1 MKNNYFDKYF
11 TRHHLLLKIRQT
23 IVMLF
28 SWVILL
34 VPIFITTSTYIAYR
48 TNGKMGHFF
57 WHYREGFQEL
67 NFLMAFL
74 LFAVGM
80 VCVFCLT
87 MGYIQKQR
95 IQGLTSKWPMF
106 NVGESSLKQRRAE
119 QFMTN
124 RFGDAKVRTGVKYTT
139 IAPEQNLTKNQ
150 LKEVIENRTG
160 YQHYGF

>member
-119 QFMTN
+119 QFMTH

-139 IAPEQNLTKNQ
+139 IAPKQNLTKNQ

-160 YQHYGF
+160 DQHNGF